1 MRTPGSTGGTVAG
14 PAVRWSTGQ
23 TSADRFIGIRLYPLR
38 RVLPGGAHLP
48 DDGNSKNPHPVYDRA
63 TSRQALQGA
72 WNYLLARDARD
83 GDISAQS
90 RMIMRDPDAFIEELA
105 RQLSVGTYLPEPLVT
120 VTIPKPKG
128 GGTRTLNIPTMRDRI
143 VERAVV
149 DTITFD
155 VELVQSA
162 CSFAYRGG
170 IGRDDAIHL
179 ITTMR
184 DEGLP
189 HVLRTDIQ
197 DFFGHVNIDDAL
209 AQLPAAL
216 NEPAFLE
223 LLHLIGRPRR
233 STGNRRV
240 RTRGIPQG
248 SSLSPLIANLAL
260 TDVDNAMCDAGYG
273 YVRFADDIV
282 VCGESPARVAEAR
295 ARLSAILNQRGFT
308 LSEEKT
314 AVTTFDDGFCY
325 LGASFN
331 GRSPRT
337 DPLHDI
343 KGSPD
348 PDSVVYV
355 GRDGT
360 RVHLSKGRLVVDSES
375 GIPQMSIPQRA
386 ITRIVLTGNVGLSA
400 GARSWA
406 LYNDIDVVCLSRHG
420 HYLGQLAG
428 PKTAANAARLLAQ
441 ASFSSDREKRLPLAK
456 AIITAKV
463 RNQVHVLNRIARRA
477 PSLALQDITAR
488 MRSWKGDVAHAGTV
502 DEVMGLEGAASSAYF
517 DALALCVPEGIEFN
531 GRSRRPPLDL
541 PNAALS
547 YLYAVLLSECA
558 GALFCAGLEPSLGV
572 LHASTDKRPSL
583 ALDLMEE
590 FRPLL
595 VDQTVMA
602 LLRTRR
608 LRAEHATLGPEGK
621 GVWLNKDGKRIV
633 VGAYEATVQRSVK
646 GALPGFAGTWRHH
659 IHHEAQLLGRA
670 ILEDG
675 YRWTG
680 VAWR

>member
-1 MRTPGSTGGTVAG
+1 MRTPESTGGTVAG

-38 RVLPGGAHLP
+38 RVLHGGAHLP

-63 TSRQALQGA
+63 ISRQALQGA

-143 VERAVV
+143 VDRAVV

-240 RTRGIPQG
+240 RTRGIPEG

-260 TDVDNAMCDAGYG
+260 TDVDNAMCDA
-273 YVRFADDIV
+273 
-282 VCGESPARVAEAR
+282 ENP
-295 ARLSAILNQRGFT
+295 
-308 LSEEKT
+308 
-314 AVTTFDDGFCY
+314 
-325 LGASFN
+325 
-331 GRSPRT
+331 PR
-337 DPLHDI
+337 
-343 KGSPD
+343 GSP
-348 PDSVVYV
+348 
-355 GRDGT
+355 
-360 RVHLSKGRLVVDSES
+360 
-375 GIPQMSIPQRA
+375 
-386 ITRIVLTGNVGLSA
+386 
-400 GARSWA
+400 
-406 LYNDIDVVCLSRHG
+406 
-420 HYLGQLAG
+420 
-428 PKTAANAARLLAQ
+428 
-441 ASFSSDREKRLPLAK
+441 
-456 AIITAKV
+456 
-463 RNQVHVLNRIARRA
+463 RRA
-477 PSLALQDITAR
+477 PACPQYSTNVVSHSAR
-488 MRSWKGDVAHAGTV
+488 RKQ
-502 DEVMGLEGAASSAYF
+502 
-517 DALALCVPEGIEFN
+517 P
-531 GRSRRPPLDL
+531 
-541 PNAALS
+541 
-547 YLYAVLLSECA
+547 
-558 GALFCAGLEPSLGV
+558 
-572 LHASTDKRPSL
+572 
-583 ALDLMEE
+583 
-590 FRPLL
+590 
-595 VDQTVMA
+595 
-602 LLRTRR
+602 
-608 LRAEHATLGPEGK
+608 
-621 GVWLNKDGKRIV
+621 
-633 VGAYEATVQRSVK
+633 
-646 GALPGFAGTWRHH
+646 
-659 IHHEAQLLGRA
+659 
-670 ILEDG
+670 
-675 YRWTG
+675 
-680 VAWR
+680 

>member
-1 MRTPGSTGGTVAG
+1 MRTPESTGGTVAG

-38 RVLPGGAHLP
+38 RVLHGGAHLP
-48 DDGNSKNPHPVYDRA
+48 DDGSSKNPHPVYDRA

-90 RMIMRDPDAFIEELA
+90 RTIMRDPDGFIEELA

-260 TDVDNAMCDAGYG
+260 TDVDNAMCDGGYG

-308 LSEEKT
+308 LSEEA
-314 AVTTFDDGFCY
+314 AVTAFDDGFCY

-337 DPLHDI
+337 DPHHDI

-463 RNQVHVLNRIARRA
+463 RNQVHVLNRIARRV

-488 MRSWKGDVAHAGTV
+488 MRSMRSW
-502 DEVMGLEGAASSAYF
+502 GLRARRHRRTSTPLRFASPRASSSTGAAGARLSTCPMPHCPTSTRSCSANARARSSARDWNPRWAF
-517 DALALCVPEGIEFN
+517 STPRPTS
-531 GRSRRPPLDL
+531 GRAWHWISWRSSSPCWSIRRSWRCYGR
-541 PNAALS
+541 AA
-547 YLYAVLLSECA
+547 CA
-558 GALFCAGLEPSLGV
+558 PS
-572 LHASTDKRPSL
+572 TRPW
-583 ALDLMEE
+583 
-590 FRPLL
+590 
-595 VDQTVMA
+595 
-602 LLRTRR
+602 
-608 LRAEHATLGPEGK
+608 GPRGK
-621 GVWLNKDGKRIV
+621 GFG
-633 VGAYEATVQRSVK
+633 
-646 GALPGFAGTWRHH
+646 
-659 IHHEAQLLGRA
+659 
-670 ILEDG
+670 
-675 YRWTG
+675 
-680 VAWR
+680 

>member
-38 RVLPGGAHLP
+38 RVLHGGAHLP
-48 DDGNSKNPHPVYDRA
+48 DDGSSKNPHPVYDRA

-90 RMIMRDPDAFIEELA
+90 RTIMRDPDGFIEELA

-282 VCGESPARVAEAR
+282 VCGDSPARVAEAR

-314 AVTTFDDGFCY
+314 AVTTFDDGLCY
-325 LGASFN
+325 LGANFN

-337 DPLHDI
+337 DPHHDI

-355 GRDGT
+355 GRDGA

-375 GIPQMSIPQRA
+375 GIPPNVHTS
-386 ITRIVLTGNVGLSA
+386 TG
-400 GARSWA
+400 
-406 LYNDIDVVCLSRHG
+406 DH
-420 HYLGQLAG
+420 
-428 PKTAANAARLLAQ
+428 P
-441 ASFSSDREKRLPLAK
+441 
-456 AIITAKV
+456 
-463 RNQVHVLNRIARRA
+463 NR
-477 PSLALQDITAR
+477 PH
-488 MRSWKGDVAHAGTV
+488 W
-502 DEVMGLEGAASSAYF
+502 
-517 DALALCVPEGIEFN
+517 
-531 GRSRRPPLDL
+531 
-541 PNAALS
+541 
-547 YLYAVLLSECA
+547 
-558 GALFCAGLEPSLGV
+558 
-572 LHASTDKRPSL
+572 
-583 ALDLMEE
+583 
-590 FRPLL
+590 
-595 VDQTVMA
+595 
-602 LLRTRR
+602 
-608 LRAEHATLGPEGK
+608 
-621 GVWLNKDGKRIV
+621 
-633 VGAYEATVQRSVK
+633 
-646 GALPGFAGTWRHH
+646 
-659 IHHEAQLLGRA
+659 
-670 ILEDG
+670 
-675 YRWTG
+675 
-680 VAWR
+680 